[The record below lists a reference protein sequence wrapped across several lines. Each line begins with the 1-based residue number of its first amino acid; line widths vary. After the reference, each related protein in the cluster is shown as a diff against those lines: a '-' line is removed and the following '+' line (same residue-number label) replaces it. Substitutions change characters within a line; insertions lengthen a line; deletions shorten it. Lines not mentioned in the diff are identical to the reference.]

1 MTQSQLPLTNDYF
14 DLLTNK
20 IPMIDVR
27 APVEFQSGALPLS
40 ENLILMSDDERQQVG
55 ICYKE
60 QGSQAAIN
68 LGHHLVNGE

>member
-1 MTQSQLPLTNDYF
+1 
-14 DLLTNK
+14 
-20 IPMIDVR
+20 MIDVR

-40 ENLILMSDDERQQVG
+40 KNLILMSDDERQQVG

-68 LGHHLVNGE
+68 LGHHLVNGKKKAEADRCLGRFFNL